1 MSQMLLSGCSQAD
14 PLYGLE
20 AVELLLVPD
29 ARGCLIIFT
38 HYRYPL
44 ITEFSVS
51 RQVGRV
57 SPLGPT

>member
-1 MSQMLLSGCSQAD
+1 MSQTLGSGCSQAD

-20 AVELLLVPD
+20 AVELVLVPD
-29 ARGCLIIFT
+29 ARRCLIIFRC
-38 HYRYPL
+38 YRYPL

-57 SPLGPT
+57 SPSGLT